1 MTADQYDREL
11 DRLEARLNKVDD
23 RAYYARYV
31 AHPAYLYA
39 QEHAPEDRDTAHLE
53 AIEAYR
59 NLWIAIE
66 QARSK
71 AAQLTGYLGEAGD
84 LADLARTQADYLG
97 YSPRPEAPPT
107 DRQTTV
113 YLLWSTCTLPEML
126 ELAAAYHAQALEA
139 LERIADPAPLCI
151 YPARLELLAETA
163 ADYLDAALT
172 LEAMAAAM
180 ADRLDNLTAIETAIK
195 GELS

>member
-1 MTADQYDREL
+1 MTSAQYDREL
-11 DRLEARLNKVDD
+11 DCLEARLNKVNDL
-23 RAYYARYV
+23 AYYARYV

-39 QEHAPEDRDTAHLE
+39 QEHAPEDRDAAHLE

-59 NLWIAIE
+59 NLWVAIE

-71 AAQLTGYLGEAGD
+71 AGQLSGYLGEAGD

-97 YSPRPEAPPT
+97 YSPRPEAPPS
-107 DRQTTV
+107 DRMTTV
-113 YLLWSTCTLPEML
+113 YLLWSSCTQA
-126 ELAAAYHAQALEA
+126 ELHDLQQAYRLQALEA

-151 YPARLELLAETA
+151 YPDRLELLAETA

-172 LEAMAAAM
+172 LDTMAA
-180 ADRLDNLTAIETAIK
+180 RPAIK
-195 GELS
+195 GGLS

>member
-23 RAYYARYV
+23 LAYYARYV

-39 QEHAPEDRDTAHLE
+39 QEHAPEDRATAHME

-66 QARSK
+66 QARAK
-71 AAQLTGYLGEAGD
+71 IEQLTGYLGEAGD
-84 LADLARTQADYLG
+84 LADLARIQADYLG

-113 YLLWSTCTLPEML
+113 YLLWSTCTQA
-126 ELAAAYHAQALEA
+126 ELRDLSAAYHAQALQA

-151 YPARLELLAETA
+151 YPDRLELLAETA
-163 ADYLDAALT
+163 AEYLDSALT
-172 LEAMAAAM
+172 LQNMAATM